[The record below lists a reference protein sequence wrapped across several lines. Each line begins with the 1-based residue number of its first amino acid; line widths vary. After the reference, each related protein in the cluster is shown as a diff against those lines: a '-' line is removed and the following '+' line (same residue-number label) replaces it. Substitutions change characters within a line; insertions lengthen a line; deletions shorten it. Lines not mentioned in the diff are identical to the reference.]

1 MLLYYCLVTM
11 ATVSAC
17 HMPCCPVFLS
27 LYCIVIVT
35 LNEINGDRGRGL
47 FFIKKI
53 SVSKG
58 SVTNKESI

>member
-1 MLLYYCLVTM
+1 MPYALLSC
-11 ATVSAC
+11 
-17 HMPCCPVFLS
+17 FLS